1 MLFRSGPIPSLKW
14 GEMTM
19 GFKLPKSGL
28 PSNIAVGDRVS
39 FDFAQSGEGEYQI
52 NTITPIAP
60 ASKAPAM
67 PMSSD
72 TNKDKNKGTP
82 K

>member
-1 MLFRSGPIPSLKW
+1 
-14 GEMTM
+14 M

-28 PSNIAVGDRVS
+28 PRNIAVGDRVT

-52 NTITPIAP
+52 STITPMAP

-67 PMSSD
+67 PLSSD
-72 TNKDKNKGTP
+72 MSQDKNKGTA